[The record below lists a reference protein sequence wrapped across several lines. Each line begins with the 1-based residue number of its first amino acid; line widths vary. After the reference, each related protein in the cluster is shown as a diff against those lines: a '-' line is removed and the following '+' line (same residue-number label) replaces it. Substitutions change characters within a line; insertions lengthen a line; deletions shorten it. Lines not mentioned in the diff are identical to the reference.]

1 MNLFDSDYRGK
12 RALNEWEPVLYTQVK
27 MCGEVL
33 HERHECHKMCHNH
46 GDYGRCRFFSFM
58 IMKSLEP
65 PTSTLR

>member
-33 HERHECHKMCHNH
+33 HEHRKNQRDILAHF
-46 GDYGRCRFFSFM
+46 GRFR
-58 IMKSLEP
+58 
-65 PTSTLR
+65 TS